1 MHKALNL
8 AALNRLA
15 KLEQRLQR
23 DGSAAIKSQG
33 KTAVEI
39 IEWCIEQQLLPT
51 HSIHL
56 PSVQFTLPL
65 LDDIAQTQQAL
76 GQACFRQ
83 SIRQQDRLEQSSHS
97 RQEIKNAG
105 ASPREHRILLL
116 LNHPQIAAELA
127 PPYIVDTDLRQLQ
140 LTNFDAL
147 LIIENLDC
155 FYQLERFSY
164 TLPYCRPLITYRGD
178 TLYSSGCKA
187 LCENWRQT
195 GKPQIYFGDADLAG
209 IRIALSLGCR
219 SILLPELSQFQHT
232 ADTAML
238 DNKQLPYQKSLLAET
253 FHPAFTPYQQL
264 ICQQLKGL
272 RQQQMQGIP
281 LIPVPFIMLPH
292 SNDLAALKTMI

>member
-1 MHKALNL
+1 MYKALNL

-23 DGSAAIKSQG
+23 DGSAIIKSQG

-65 LDDIAQTQQAL
+65 LDDIAQAQQAL

-164 TLPYCRPLITYRGD
+164 TLPYRRPLITYRGD
-178 TLYSSGCKA
+178 TLYSSG
-187 LCENWRQT
+187 N
-195 GKPQIYFGDADLAG
+195 
-209 IRIALSLGCR
+209 
-219 SILLPELSQFQHT
+219 
-232 ADTAML
+232 
-238 DNKQLPYQKSLLAET
+238 
-253 FHPAFTPYQQL
+253 
-264 ICQQLKGL
+264 
-272 RQQQMQGIP
+272 
-281 LIPVPFIMLPH
+281 
-292 SNDLAALKTMI
+292 